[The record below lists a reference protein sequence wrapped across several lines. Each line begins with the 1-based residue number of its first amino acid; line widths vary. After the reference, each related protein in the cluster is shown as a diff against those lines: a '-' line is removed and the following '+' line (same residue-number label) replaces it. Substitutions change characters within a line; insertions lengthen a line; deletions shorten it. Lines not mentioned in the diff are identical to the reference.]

1 METSVKKLSFY
12 VALDKNEII
21 GLDSFC
27 ATEQRLLA
35 VGLPKVSTSRGT
47 YEKIGDTSRVLS
59 VEEAM
64 QRFDFGKW
72 HSPRPVSIRELEYIA
87 N

>member
-21 GLDSFC
+21 GLDSFG
-27 ATEQRLLA
+27 AEEQRLLA
-35 VGLPKVSTSRGT
+35 MGLPKVNTSIGT
-47 YEKIGDTSRVLS
+47 YEKIRDASRVLS

-72 HSPRPVSIRELEYIA
+72 HGPRPVPVRELEYIA
-87 N
+87 S